1 MKGLFVKDLRLM
13 MIQGRVM
20 AVVVVMVL
28 VIWGIMGIADGGA
41 VLGYVM
47 VVLSIYIPSLISYD
61 EMDNG
66 YAWIFTMPA
75 SRREYVLEKYIFGI
89 LCLTVGILLCAGAG
103 MIQILALGAEQD
115 PEEWLFT
122 CGVFLLIGILF
133 QALVMPFRLKYEGDK
148 GRVVMFAAIAVFVL
162 LFYGAVRLAG
172 MFSDDVIGQIMSF
185 LAGLGV
191 AGMLGCGAVITAAA
205 VVISVLC
212 SCRIMEKREF

>member
-13 MIQGRVM
+13 LIQGRVM
-20 AVVVVMVL
+20 AFIVVIVL
-28 VIWGIMGIADGGA
+28 VMWGILGIADGGA

-47 VVLSIYIPSLISYD
+47 IMLSLYIPSLISYD

-66 YAWIFTMPA
+66 YAWLFTMPV
-75 SRREYVLEKYIFGI
+75 SRKQYVLEKYIFGF
-89 LCLTVGILLCAGAG
+89 LCITAGILLCAAAG
-103 MIQILALGAEQD
+103 TVQILMLDGEQD
-115 PEEWLFT
+115 LGEWLFT

-148 GRVVMFAAIAVFVL
+148 GRVVMFAVVVVFVL

-172 MFSDDVIGQIMSF
+172 IFTDDGIGRFMSF
-185 LAGLGV
+185 LDSLGV
-191 AGMLGCGAVITAAA
+191 AGMLGCGAVITVAAA
-205 VVISVLC
+205 VVSALC